1 MSKTWTTPPEFALR
15 SNRASAT
22 KRSRMSRRYDQLS
35 AITFTAT
42 SACSRS
48 SWASHTTAKAPVPR
62 RRSTRYRPISSG
74 TDMWLS
80 CMGDPPA
87 SPAGP
92 TGGHPPVTRPAD
104 GTEALAIQASGGDQ
118 AALDALLRDISP
130 DVLRRC
136 ARFLLYR
143 EDAEEA
149 AQDVLVQVARNIHRF
164 EGRSKFSTWLYTVV
178 ANCSRQKYRELKRRS
193 AETPLT
199 TAETTHPDPR
209 TTSVIAGSRVD
220 LLEALERLEREAPQ
234 LVTPLIYR
242 DICELDYAEIADRM
256 NLPVGTVKSRL
267 HRARQQVRPW
277 LIGGDTAE
285 GPGGAEA

>member
-1 MSKTWTTPPEFALR
+1 M
-15 SNRASAT
+15 
-22 KRSRMSRRYDQLS
+22 
-35 AITFTAT
+35 
-42 SACSRS
+42 
-48 SWASHTTAKAPVPR
+48 
-62 RRSTRYRPISSG
+62 
-74 TDMWLS
+74 
-80 CMGDPPA
+80 
-87 SPAGP
+87 
-92 TGGHPPVTRPAD
+92 PAD
-104 GTEALAIQASGGDQ
+104 GTEALAVRASGGDQ

-234 LVTPLIYR
+234 LVTPLVYR

-277 LIGGDTAE
+277 LIGGDTGE